1 MFYKHIRTCGRFL
14 LIQTAFVLLLFPAF
28 AIAGDEIITAF
39 GDSITEG
46 LCRGVCNGYFQVLD
60 SMMDANGRQVGII
73 NGGLGGELTHNGV
86 KRIDIFLAENPT
98 YVKNN
103 HCPWQSQFEGKR
115 GRIILIMEG
124 ANDAIHGVSWNTTRD
139 NLRYMIQKSKA
150 VGVIPVI
157 ATVTPDYK
165 YNMGS
170 CNGGIIGTYNSAIR
184 ALAASEQV
192 TLADQCNATDHD
204 WGNLTCEGLHPTYNG
219 DVRISNTWYNVMP
232 PPPVISLNGTL
243 LLLLR
248 Q

>member
-1 MFYKHIRTCGRFL
+1 MRNTFSNIRGRL
-14 LIQTAFVLLLFPAF
+14 LSIGMVLCILCA
-28 AIAGDEIITAF
+28 AGSANAKDEIITAF

-60 SMMDANGRQVGII
+60 SIMDANGRQVGII

-98 YVKNN
+98 YEKNN

-124 ANDAIHGVSWNTTRD
+124 ANDAIHGVSWQTTRD

-150 VGVIPVI
+150 ATVIPVI

-170 CNGGIIGTYNSAIR
+170 CNSGIIGVYNNAIR
-184 ALAASEQV
+184 ALAVSEQV
-192 TLADQCNATDHD
+192 TLADQCNATDPD
-204 WGNLTCEGLHPTYNG
+204 WGNLTCEGLHPTYAG

-232 PPPVISLNGTL
+232 GPPVVSLNGTL

>member
-1 MFYKHIRTCGRFL
+1 MLHKYTHFHGRFL
-14 LIQTAFVLLLFPAF
+14 FIGAALVLLFFPG
-28 AIAGDEIITAF
+28 ISIGGEEIITAF

-60 SMMDANGRQVGII
+60 SIMDANGRQVGII
-73 NGGLGGELTHNGV
+73 NGGLGGELTHNGTG
-86 KRIDIFLAENPT
+86 RINIFLAENPT

-124 ANDAIHGVSWNTTRD
+124 ANDAIHGVSWQTTRD

-150 VGVIPVI
+150 AGVIPVI

-170 CNGGIIGTYNSAIR
+170 CNGGIIGTYNNAIR
-184 ALAASEQV
+184 ALAVSEQV
-192 TLADQCNATDHD
+192 TLADQCNATDAD

-232 PPPVISLNGTL
+232 PPPTQGINGTL